1 MLAGKPKPRARKA
14 PGKATAGLLKDI
26 ERALLTMNFYPVA
39 VKEDAKDEAIKR
51 LKDAYAKNGETVRQ
65 HILFMIHEN
74 VAQVSELKQMQTY
87 DSYRARVPKAG
98 PGAIRMG
105 VYKSIYNYTA
115 SNEGL
120 VELVRLVGELSGDDA
135 AKLLTH
141 LFSHFCYTDNETHRM
156 LRNAAIEA
164 LGESDSPYALR
175 ALLEYAKLTD
185 NDKLFGRLVIAL
197 AAWNDKVDGLQIS
210 DEEKAEIKEE
220 LKTLM
225 AKEEKPTQ
233 YG

>member
-1 MLAGKPKPRARKA
+1 MPRKA
-14 PGKATAGLLKDI
+14 AQEKEDKKRRVTAALLKEIDKS
-26 ERALLTMNFYPVA
+26 LLTMNFYPVA
-39 VKEDAKDEAIKR
+39 VKEEAKNEAVKR
-51 LKDAYAKNGETVRQ
+51 LKDMYAKNGETVRQ
-65 HILFMIHEN
+65 HMLFLIHEN
-74 VAQVSELKQMQTY
+74 IAQVSELKQMQTY
-87 DSYRARVPKAG
+87 ESYKSRMPKAG
-98 PGAIRMG
+98 PGAVRMG

-120 VELVRLVGELSGDDA
+120 AELVRLVGELKGDDA

-141 LFSHFCYTDNETHRM
+141 LFSHFCSADSETHRM

-185 NDKLFGRLVIAL
+185 NDKLFGRLASAL
-197 AAWNDKVDGLQIS
+197 STWGEKMDRLQIP
-210 DEEKAEIKEE
+210 EEERQKLTEE
-220 LKTLM
+220 LQTLM
-225 AKEEKPTQ
+225 TKEEKPTQ